1 MKPKKPFYGVNY
13 NEKLVRDLSTNENI
27 KGEVLKRLPPANSEV
42 TTTHWSDLPES
53 DEFFQYMLQRVIKR
67 GDGK

>member
-13 NEKLVRDLSTNENI
+13 NEKLVRDLSTNDNL
-27 KGEVLKRLPPANSEV
+27 KGEVLKRSPPANSEV
-42 TTTHWSDLPES
+42 KTMHWSDLPES

>member
-13 NEKLVRDLSTNENI
+13 NEKLVRDLSTNDNL
-27 KGEVLKRLPPANSEV
+27 KGNLLNRLPPANGGV
-42 TTTHWSDLPES
+42 KTTHWSNLPES